1 MKLVQNEITI
11 VIVGSSRELCR
22 TLLCQSMHEEL
33 FVLTSKDIVG
43 GSWSTCRE
51 ESNAAYLGNPL
62 LHSLGQ

>member
-1 MKLVQNEITI
+1 MKLEQNEITI
-11 VIVGSSRELCR
+11 VIVGISREQCK
-22 TLLCQSMHEEL
+22 TLFLSMDEEL
-33 FVLTSKDIVG
+33 FVPTCEDIVG